1 MSTTLNEQELQ
12 QITGYTAPLR
22 QLNVLH
28 LRGFVRAYRARDG
41 RVILERAHYLAVCRG
56 EFSNSRIEAQ
66 PSVNVSFLKR
76 A

>member
-1 MSTTLNEQELQ
+1 MTTTLNEQELQ
-12 QITGYTAPLR
+12 QITGYSAPLR

-28 LRGFVRAYRARDG
+28 LRRFVRTYRARDG
-41 RVILERAHYLAVCRG
+41 RVILERAHYLAVCCG
-56 EFSNSRIEAQ
+56 EFSNSRIDIQ